1 MHELSIVMSIVDIAN
16 EEAVKANVESFSQI
30 ELTIGTQSGV
40 VMEALNFAWKSGVKN
55 SAIENAKL
63 VVHTIQAIAQCS
75 DCGCKFEVENLY
87 DACPECNSLFTDI
100 IQGKELKISALSY
113 DS

>member
-16 EEAVKANVESFSQI
+16 DEAVKANVKSFSQI
-30 ELTIGTQSGV
+30 ELTIGTQSGI

-55 SAIENAKL
+55 SALENAKL
-63 VVHTIQAIAQCS
+63 VVHTVKAVSQCS
-75 DCGCKFEVENLY
+75 DCGHKFEVDNLY
-87 DACPECNSLFTDI
+87 DPCPECNSLFTDV

-113 DS
+113 DK